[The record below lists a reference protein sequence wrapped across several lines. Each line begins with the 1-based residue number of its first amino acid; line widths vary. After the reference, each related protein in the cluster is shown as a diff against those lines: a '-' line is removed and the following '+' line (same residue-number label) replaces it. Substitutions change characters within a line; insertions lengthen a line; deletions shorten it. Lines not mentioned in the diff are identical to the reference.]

1 MPQRS
6 TSNIKSRII
15 CVVAGFVLSVSFA
28 AAYAM
33 DPMDREMKMDM
44 NRDRAESRIERLHED
59 QQLNQQR
66 NKEPIK
72 RKTVKRRPQNL
83 KY

>member
-6 TSNIKSRII
+6 PSKAKSRII
-15 CVVAGFVLSVSFA
+15 CVVAAVVLFVPFA

-33 DPMDREMKMDM
+33 DPMDREMQMDM
-44 NRDRAESRIERLHED
+44 NRDRAESRIDRLHED
-59 QQLNQQR
+59 QRLNRPR
-66 NKEPIK
+66 NKEPVK
-72 RKTVKRRPQNL
+72 KKTEKRRPQNL